1 MGIFGLFGN
10 KKNETESEEAREAAL
25 REQQDKK
32 TEEVKKAYE
41 GMEWPTVPRHNN
53 VVIGN
58 AENDSEEKPEDTLT
72 IERKNEV
79 GELIY
84 EQNLSPNAFADLS
97 GQELLFLLTAMEAFN
112 KKAPLPGFESNS
124 KKVYYELLGR
134 IRDAKVLYVLYDKS
148 TGYPF
153 IENGY
158 SYVYFEKELAERMA
172 AVYEKQFHKLSALE
186 RKVVDDESPSNK
198 KAGLFEFFY
207 YLGIENLVIDNG
219 GYRARFKRNEIVAA
233 PGDWNADDKDKAPS
247 NPALNFAMTDLIQEA
262 KWPVNYDKK
271 KDVLR
276 AKEMRMMTLVRNGT
290 FIVPMQH
297 EGPAQVMEDGR
308 IQLDKDTKTKF
319 LLMKAPDGMQFVPV
333 CTDGFE
339 FARINKDREWNAALF
354 RFRDLVRLVNDK
366 DGIRINPAGQGI
378 VVPKQQMML
387 IEMAGQQADALR
399 GKKAKK
405 GTAGLSDD
413 EAVTKALGQALEKMK
428 DENRQDA
435 D

>member
-25 REQQDKK
+25 REQQEQKIK
-32 TEEVKKAYE
+32 EVKKAYE
-41 GMEWPTVPRHNN
+41 GMEWPAVPRHNN

-58 AENDSEEKPEDTLT
+58 AGQDSEEKPEDTLT
-72 IERKNEV
+72 EDRKNEV

-84 EQNLSPNAFADLS
+84 DPNLSPNAFTELS

-124 KKVYYELLGR
+124 RKVYYELLGR
-134 IRDAKVLYVLYDKS
+134 IRDAKVLYVLYDMS

-158 SYVYFEKELAERMA
+158 GHVYFEKELAERMA

-186 RKVVDDESPSNK
+186 RKVVDDENPSNK
-198 KAGLFEFFY
+198 KAGLFEYFY

-233 PGDWNADDKDKAPS
+233 PGDWNMDEKDKAPS

-271 KDVLR
+271 KDVLK
-276 AKEMRMMTLVRNGT
+276 AKEMRMMTLIRNGS

-297 EGPAQVMEDGR
+297 EGPAQVMSDGR

-319 LLMKAPDGMQFVPV
+319 LLIRTPDGKQFVPV

-339 FARINKDREWNAALF
+339 FARINKDREWNAAIF
-354 RFRDLVRLVNDK
+354 KFRDLVRLVNDK

-387 IEMAGQQADALR
+387 IEVAGQQADALK
-399 GKKAKK
+399 GKKVKK

>member
-124 KKVYYELLGR
+124 RKVYYEVLGR

-319 LLMKAPDGMQFVPV
+319 LLMKAPDGKQFVPV

>member
-32 TEEVKKAYE
+32 TEEVKKVYE

-124 KKVYYELLGR
+124 RKVYYELLGR

-247 NPALNFAMTDLIQEA
+247 NPELNFAMTDLIQEA

-271 KDVLR
+271 RDVLKG
-276 AKEMRMMTLVRNGT
+276 KEMRMITLVRNGT

-308 IQLDKDTKTKF
+308 IRLDKDTKTKF
-319 LLMKAPDGMQFVPV
+319 LLMKAPDGRQFVPV

-339 FARINKDREWNAALF
+339 FARINKDREWNAAIF

-428 DENRQDA
+428 DENRHDA